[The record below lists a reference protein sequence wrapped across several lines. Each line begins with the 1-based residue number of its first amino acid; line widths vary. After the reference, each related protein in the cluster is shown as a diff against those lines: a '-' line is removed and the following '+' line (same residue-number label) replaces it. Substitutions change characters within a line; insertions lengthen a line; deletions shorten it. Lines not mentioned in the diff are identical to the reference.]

1 MKGSENL
8 VIPTGGEV
16 VGVTLTV
23 AKVGS
28 GLSKVLASKRA
39 SNLLNLSDHF
49 WSNYSILPSAEDLWN
64 LGVGDLTGFSELDL
78 ECFEDW
84 LLDLSVGLGFF
95 FLEPELE
102 PGDCTIPWLSTAPTI
117 ITEDGSMRE

>member
-1 MKGSENL
+1 MLKTICWIKGSEDL

-23 AKVGS
+23 EKVGS

-49 WSNYSILPSAEDLWN
+49 WSNSSILASAEDL
-64 LGVGDLTGFSELDL
+64 
-78 ECFEDW
+78 
-84 LLDLSVGLGFF
+84 
-95 FLEPELE
+95 
-102 PGDCTIPWLSTAPTI
+102 
-117 ITEDGSMRE
+117 